1 MTARPALIALFAA
14 CAALTCATLAG
25 CGKTGLLE
33 QPAPMFG
40 AEAKANYAAEK
51 KADADA
57 KARAAA
63 AKKSQSTSPIVDDP
77 DSQPAPNGP
86 YTPPNPGHL
95 SDPFAQGPQGA
106 LPTPGKSPDQ

>member
-1 MTARPALIALFAA
+1 MTSLRFRLTVAAGVALFAA
-14 CAALTCATLAG
+14 SLAG

-40 AEAKANYAAEK
+40 AQAKAQYAQQK
-51 KADADA
+51 KDEADAR
-57 KARAAA
+57 ARASAA
-63 AKKSQSTSPIVDDP
+63 RKAQQNGPIVDDP

-86 YTPPNPGHL
+86 YTPPNPSHL

-106 LPTPGKSPDQ
+106 LPTPGTTPDR